1 MSSTQESP
9 GNFKILVVDDDTFIA
24 NILKRIVEKL
34 GCDVKCIHDGNEVGN
49 ALIAYEPDVIF
60 LDLILPGIDGV
71 EIIRNLGQAGCKSKI
86 VLMSGLDKRTLA
98 SVSLGAKQNSLD
110 VIDAITKPFAPGQV
124 EGILQ
129 PLIDLKSSNQSSGV
143 TKQPTLSFG
152 SQIVYEPEATLEE
165 DLGRDNNWIRA
176 SLFWR
181 MDDAELVDIA
191 SLVGDSYNSKIV
203 KGVLETVLRGIH
215 KNKAIFTSDDQNIN
229 VKIPLLIEIL
239 NDEAAPNYLD
249 QLVTQTGLSNQ
260 SIMFEIDEGIVTKPS
275 ETTSTVL
282 SRLKIKGFKISVC
295 VKEKI
300 DEVLALL
307 DKLPIDEVTLN
318 MDYVRF
324 GEGQIKNTETEFE
337 IASFASYV
345 TKIGL
350 VASVKNVSNAEQAD
364 FAKRCKFS
372 KASGRFIREPGSAR
386 TINEF
391 FNKK

>member
-9 GNFKILVVDDDTFIA
+9 ENFKILVVDDDTFIA
-24 NILKRIVEKL
+24 NILKRIVDKL

-71 EIIRNLGQAGCKSKI
+71 EIIRELGQAGCKSKI
-86 VLMSGLDKRTLA
+86 VLMSGLDKRTLS
-98 SVSLGAKQNSLD
+98 SVSLGAKQNNLD

-152 SQIVYEPEATLEE
+152 PQIVYEPEATLEE
-165 DLGRDNNWIRA
+165 GIRDNNWIRA

-181 MDDAELVDIA
+181 MDDAQLVDIA
-191 SLVGDSYNSKIV
+191 SLVADSYNSKIV

-239 NDEAAPNYLD
+239 NDEAAPDYLD

-260 SIMFEIDEGIVTKPS
+260 SIMFEIDEEIVTKPS
-275 ETTSTVL
+275 DTTSTVL

-337 IASFASYV
+337 IASLASYV
-345 TKIGL
+345 TKTGL

-391 FNKK
+391 FNKN